1 MRTTALVIAP
11 ALLLLSCTKPA
22 VEEVETKAA
31 APVTTVALAPQTLE
45 GVVSASGV
53 VTAAPGADWMIT
65 APEHGRIAEMPK
77 AEGDRVKPGD
87 LLVRFDIPSLQTDV
101 STRRGE
107 VATAQSHV
115 QNAQASVT
123 RLTTLVEHG
132 VAAQKELEDA
142 QRDLADAKAAL
153 AQAQAALQNA
163 ASIESRTVV
172 RATFPGV
179 VAKRAHNPGD
189 IVDASATDVILR
201 VIDPSK
207 LQVLAAVAIGDL
219 SRVQIGHAARII
231 VPGSDDPEPGK
242 VLSRPAAVDPT
253 GVSADVRVS
262 FTTATKLAAGTP
274 VRVEIVAEQRQNVLV
289 VPVEAVLHEDEDS
302 FVMVAGADKK
312 AHKQKITVGLIT
324 PKQVE
329 VTAGLKAGDA
339 VIVKGQQELPDGGDI
354 AVGGAKG
361 DKDADKADK
370 ADEKKDD
377 RADDK
382 KGDKKDEKKDGK
394 DKKDDKGEKEK

>member
-1 MRTTALVIAP
+1 MRTTVLVIAP
-11 ALLLLSCTKPA
+11 ALLLWSCSKPA

-31 APVTTVALAPQTLE
+31 APVTTVVLAPQTLE

-53 VTAAPGADWMIT
+53 VTAAPGADWVIT
-65 APEHGRIAEMPK
+65 APEHGRIAELPK
-77 AEGDRVKPGD
+77 AEGDRVQPGD

-115 QNAQASVT
+115 QNGQASVT

-153 AQAQAALQNA
+153 TQAQAALQNA
-163 ASIESRTVV
+163 TEVAARTVV

-189 IVDASATDVILR
+189 IVDASTTDVILR
-201 VIDPSK
+201 IIDPNK
-207 LQVLAAVAIGDL
+207 LQVVASVAIADL
-219 SRVQIGHAARII
+219 ARVQVGRPVRIT
-231 VPGSDDPEPGK
+231 VPGADDPEAGK

-262 FTTATKLAAGTP
+262 FVTATKLAAGTP

-302 FVMVAGADKK
+302 FVMLAGADKK
-312 AHKQKITVGLIT
+312 AHKTKITVGLTT

-354 AVGGAKG
+354 TVGGAK
-361 DKDADKADK
+361 DDD
-370 ADEKKDD
+370 KKDD
-377 RADDK
+377 E
-382 KGDKKDEKKDGK
+382 KKDEKKD
-394 DKKDDKGEKEK
+394 DKKGAKDEKAK